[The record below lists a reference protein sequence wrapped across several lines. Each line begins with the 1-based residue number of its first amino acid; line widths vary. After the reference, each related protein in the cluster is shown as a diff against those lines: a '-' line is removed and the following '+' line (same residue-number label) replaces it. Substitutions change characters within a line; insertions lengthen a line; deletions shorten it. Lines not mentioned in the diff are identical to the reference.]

1 MKLSELIQTLEGLKE
16 KQGDVEFLFDWGAD
30 WGPILEK
37 GVSLCYDEYCKSH
50 ILSFYSMLGD

>member
-30 WGPILEK
+30 CDTILEED
-37 GVSLCYDEYCKSH
+37 VTLCYDEYSENH
-50 ILSFYSMLGD
+50 ILAFYSMLGD

>member
-30 WGPILEK
+30 CGPVLEK
-37 GVSLCYDEYCKSH
+37 DVKLYYDEYCESH
-50 ILSFYSMLGD
+50 ILSFYSMMGD